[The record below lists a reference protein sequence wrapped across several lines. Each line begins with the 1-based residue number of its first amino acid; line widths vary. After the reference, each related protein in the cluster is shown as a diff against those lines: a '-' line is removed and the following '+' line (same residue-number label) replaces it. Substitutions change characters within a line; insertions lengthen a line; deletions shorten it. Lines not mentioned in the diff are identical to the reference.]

1 MPTNSWVDIGPAP
14 AHARDI
20 DGYEPANP
28 AIAYNNTR
36 PRYSFS
42 GIIRSGDLWG
52 DVRTQLEQ
60 AMGDGLIFERAGVWY
75 IRAGTD
81 RVPSFILGDDDVVA
95 GSVETSPQSEE
106 FFNHATATLSQNR
119 FSDFQKYTLD
129 FTDSE
134 AQAEDGEIKSKNFG
148 ALASITDPIQGY
160 RFLRTQFVKNRHNLV
175 LTCTLDFGENLRWLS
190 LLPGD
195 VGRVHLPR
203 EGVSNLLLVVE
214 AAPVID
220 TEAKT
225 IQVILREAHVDTYSD
240 EVELPPLLPRDVSV
254 VDLFDHVP
262 VPEDL
267 QLAERPAIGGDGTV
281 YIEVKGRV
289 RDPNAPIV

>member
-1 MPTNSWVDIGPAP
+1 MYK
-14 AHARDI
+14 R
-20 DGYEPANP
+20 
-28 AIAYNNTR
+28 
-36 PRYSFS
+36 
-42 GIIRSGDLWG
+42 
-52 DVRTQLEQ
+52 Q
-60 AMGDGLIFERAGVWY
+60 
-75 IRAGTD
+75 
-81 RVPSFILGDDDVVA
+81 
-95 GSVETSPQSEE
+95 
-106 FFNHATATLSQNR
+106 
-119 FSDFQKYTLD
+119 
-129 FTDSE
+129 
-134 AQAEDGEIKSKNFG
+134 

-203 EGVSNLLLVVE
+203 EGVSNLLFVVE